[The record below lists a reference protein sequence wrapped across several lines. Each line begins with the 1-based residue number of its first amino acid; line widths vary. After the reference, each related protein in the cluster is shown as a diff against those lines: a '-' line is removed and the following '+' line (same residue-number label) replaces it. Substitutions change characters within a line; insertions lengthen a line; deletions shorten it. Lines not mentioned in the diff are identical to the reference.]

1 MPILLHHDVYRPAA
15 TADLPFSV
23 RSTGYYKI
31 QPPFAS
37 SDKIISLVQLFW
49 CTRGNGIIEFAGRR
63 RILGRNQIALYY
75 PNMRH
80 YWYADRQN
88 WELYWLAIDG
98 PFAVS
103 LVTALRLEANVYN
116 AAPAPVALFQTLR
129 RLVRQ
134 TSRQAELRACATA
147 FTILTR
153 AADSQA
159 DKTDEMMNAVVQRMH
174 QKYDSPELNIQV
186 LAASLGIG
194 RVAFFTRFRAA
205 MGISPGAYLGRLRVQ
220 KALSLL
226 KNRNFSIAAISR
238 QCGYADADYFSR
250 VIRRVTGSSPL
261 EFCRLNQPETRRRAT
276 SR

>member
-1 MPILLHHDVYRPAA
+1 MPILLNKDVYRPAA
-15 TADLPFSV
+15 TPANLPFGV

-31 QPPFAS
+31 RPPYTSTDFTTS
-37 SDKIISLVQLFW
+37 FVHLYW
-49 CTRGNGIIEFAGRR
+49 CARGNGIIEFAGRR
-63 RILGRNQIALYY
+63 RNLGRNQVALYY

-80 YWYADRQN
+80 YWYADRHN
-88 WELYWLAIDG
+88 WELYWLSIDG
-98 PFAVS
+98 PFAAS
-103 LVTALRLEANVYN
+103 LVTALRLEAYVYH
-116 AAPAPVALFQTLR
+116 AGPAPVALFQTLR

-159 DKTDEMMNAVVQRMH
+159 DKTDEMMNAVVQCMH
-174 QKYDSPELNIQV
+174 QKYDSPKLNIKT
-186 LAASLGIG
+186 LAASLRIG

-226 KNRNFSIAAISR
+226 KNTNFSIAAISR
-238 QCGYADADYFSR
+238 QCGYTDANYFSR
-250 VIRRVTGSSPL
+250 VICRTTGCSPLQFRRGSSSTT
-261 EFCRLNQPETRRRAT
+261 CR
-276 SR
+276 